1 MQIPPRTAVSAFSIR
16 EQLGPIVL
24 DFRDAEGVA
33 RTYTLDNPQLLSVCD
48 FPRRALDEL
57 GVELVEVPGFYFSG
71 PDDPELGRF
80 DKALAETGVGLLN
93 VVIDSG
99 DLLAPDDDLRA
110 GDLAL
115 LKRWVTRA
123 ATMGSEFVR
132 VNPGSPFTRSSGGPP
147 AHLVAALAELGE
159 HAQAAGTRL
168 LVENHSGPSSD
179 PTWMAALLDE
189 VSAER
194 CGLLL
199 DLGNL
204 EPLMS
209 GIRQLASEFTGNP
222 EDFDLQRA
230 LTKFDLEPLYSAV
243 ETLAPRAD
251 VVSVKV
257 NFVADDG
264 AVGAVDLHRA
274 MRILVGAGFD
284 GPLSVEYEGFAGDP
298 WAKTKRVVDVA
309 QEADAAA
316 QELA

>member
-1 MQIPPRTAVSAFSIR
+1 MSPRTAVSAFSLR
-16 EQLGPIVL
+16 EQLGPIAL
-24 DFRDAEGVA
+24 HFRDAEGVS
-33 RTYTLDNPQLLSVCD
+33 RTYTLDNPQLLSVSD
-48 FPRRALDEL
+48 FPRRALDDL
-57 GVELVEVPGFYFSG
+57 GVDLVEVPGFYFSG

-80 DKALAETGVGLLN
+80 EKSLAETGVGLLN

-99 DLLAPDDDLRA
+99 DLLDADDDRRA
-110 GDLAL
+110 GDLAV
-115 LKRWVTRA
+115 LKEWVTRA
-123 ATMGSEFVR
+123 AAMGSEFVR
-132 VNPGSPFTRSSGGPP
+132 VNPGSPFTAWKGAPP
-147 AHLVAALAELGE
+147 AHLVAALADLGD
-159 HAQAAGTRL
+159 HAQCEGTRL

-179 PTWMAALLDE
+179 PAWMAALLDG

-209 GIRQLASEFTGNP
+209 GIRRLASEFTGNP
-222 EDFDLQRA
+222 EEFDLPGA
-230 LTKFDLEPLYSAV
+230 LAKLDLEPLYSAV

-257 NFVADDG
+257 NYVAEDG
-264 AVGAVDLHRA
+264 SVGAVDLHRA
-274 MRILVGAGFD
+274 MRILVRAGFD

-309 QEADAAA
+309 REAFAATQGSA
-316 QELA
+316 